1 MVEMKSIQ
9 VEQVHQGKLVAQY
22 RKAANISQSK
32 LAEYMH
38 VSVHTVQRLEKEAVI
53 KDYDR
58 RRFLVALL
66 GIPAIS
72 MGLGTEQHQRET
84 EMLLFNDDPMLFIED
99 MVANRWRTH
108 LMGGPSS
115 AAQGMGRMV
124 KSVASLAQR
133 FRGGEWHQRSHTQL
147 CLVYQLQGSVQG
159 DLLHYDQALAQYHTA
174 FLLAKELDDS
184 ELKAAIRV
192 REAIIFMR
200 QEKPVLAIEYLRA
213 ALDMINGY
221 GFPRLRGNILAM
233 LSEAYA
239 KSQQAQECWRSIGLA
254 RRVLEQDLTLSERS
268 HRLFHASLVATHEGV
283 DALLLHDYDRALR
296 LIEKGL
302 KIYNPTLTPSR
313 ARLLARKAEAY
324 YGLHEIDACT
334 TVATEAVTLSYAVG
348 AKNTLLRVRD
358 LYTTLVQSPWKKE
371 PAVIRL
377 GLALAPSE

>member
-1 MVEMKSIQ
+1 MIEMKIIQ
-9 VEQVHQGKLVAQY
+9 VEHIHQGKLVAQY

-53 KDYDR
+53 KDPDR

-66 GIPAIS
+66 GIPAAY
-72 MGLGTEQHQRET
+72 MGLGTEQHKRET
-84 EMLLFNDDPMLFIED
+84 EILLFNDDPMLFIED

-108 LMGGPSS
+108 LMGGPSG

-124 KSVASLAQR
+124 KEVERLAQR
-133 FRGGEWHQRSHTQL
+133 FRGGEWHQRVHTQL

-159 DLLHYDQALAQYHTA
+159 DLLHYEQALARYRTA
-174 FLLAKELDDS
+174 FLIANELDDI

-200 QEKPVLAIEYLRA
+200 QENPLLAIEHLRA

-239 KSQQAQECWRSIGLA
+239 KSKQSQECWRSIGLA
-254 RRVLEQDLTLSERS
+254 SRVLEQNFTLPERS
-268 HRLFHASLVATHEGV
+268 HRIFHASLVAAHEGV
-283 DALLLHDYDRALR
+283 DALLLRNYDRAIR
-296 LIEKGL
+296 LIDKSL

-324 YGLHEIDACT
+324 YGLEEVDTCT
-334 TVATEAVTLSYAVG
+334 SIATEAITLAYAVG
-348 AKNTLLRVRD
+348 AKNTLLRVRN
-358 LYTTLVQSPWKKE
+358 LYTTLEQSQWKKE

>member
-1 MVEMKSIQ
+1 MIEMKIIQ
-9 VEQVHQGKLVAQY
+9 VEHIHQGKLVAQY

-53 KDYDR
+53 KDPDR

-66 GIPAIS
+66 GIPAAY
-72 MGLGTEQHQRET
+72 MGLGTEQHKRET
-84 EMLLFNDDPMLFIED
+84 EILLFNDDPMLFIED

-108 LMGGPSS
+108 LMGGPSG

-124 KSVASLAQR
+124 KEVERLAQR
-133 FRGGEWHQRSHTQL
+133 FRGGEWHQRVHTQL

-159 DLLHYDQALAQYHTA
+159 DLLHYEQALARYRTA
-174 FLLAKELDDS
+174 FLIANELDDI

-200 QEKPVLAIEYLRA
+200 QENPLLAIEHLRA

-239 KSQQAQECWRSIGLA
+239 KSKQSQECWRSIGLA
-254 RRVLEQDLTLSERS
+254 SRVLEQNFTLPERS
-268 HRLFHASLVATHEGV
+268 HRIFHASLVAAHEGV
-283 DALLLHDYDRALR
+283 DALLLRNYDRAIR
-296 LIEKGL
+296 LIDKSL

-324 YGLHEIDACT
+324 YGLEEVDTCT
-334 TVATEAVTLSYAVG
+334 SIATEAITLAYAVG
-348 AKNTLLRVRD
+348 AKNTLLRVRN
-358 LYTTLVQSPWKKE
+358 LYTTLEQSQWKKE

-377 GLALAPSE
+377 GLALAPSG